1 MLERIILA
9 AIATLC
15 IYLFLQLGTKQPQPT
30 FLGGSL
36 TKTTNFLYSLPVFS
50 R

>member
-15 IYLFLQLGTKQPQPT
+15 IYLFLQLGSKQPQSS

-36 TKTTNFLYSLPVFS
+36 TKTSNFLYHFPAFS

>member
-15 IYLFLQLGTKQPQPT
+15 IYLFLQLGTKPTQPT
-30 FLGGSL
+30 FFGGSF
-36 TKTTNFLYSLPVFS
+36 TKTPNFIYNFPLF
-50 R
+50 